1 LKAVEEKVKR
11 LGLSEIHTLAEI
23 QMSRQDFEEL
33 LKNTD
38 PSIPENRSVI
48 ERFLGSKKALEQT
61 MRWYGRAG
69 RRLTEAGS
77 LATQVRQHD
86 ALELLLE

>member
-1 LKAVEEKVKR
+1 
-11 LGLSEIHTLAEI
+11 
-23 QMSRQDFEEL
+23 MSRQDFEEL

>member
-33 LKNTD
+33 LLKNTD

-48 ERFLGSKKALEQT
+48 ERFLGSKKAVEQI
-61 MRWYGRAG
+61 MRRYERVGR
-69 RRLTEAGS
+69 
-77 LATQVRQHD
+77 
-86 ALELLLE
+86 